1 VTQAGLCLRP
11 RTGYCSLLLEMDVLS
26 GVADANS
33 KLHKTADIPEIVAEA
48 SAGLHCIGSYFSFW
62 LSLTPD

>member
-1 VTQAGLCLRP
+1 
-11 RTGYCSLLLEMDVLS
+11 MDVLS